1 MGGPHVAYTD
11 DINSLFINP
20 GAFKT
25 IKQVSI
31 AELSAGAYGDV
42 FGLMDIVKN
51 MDDSSKLASTFSK
64 FIRESDGNIPLG
76 FDIRGPI
83 AFGNIKNG
91 WGWGVFNRIYGGALV
106 KGSTI
111 QAWANGDVM
120 LNLGYGFRVLEWG
133 THTLDAGVLGKV
145 FGRIGFDTQR
155 LSLPDLNSG
164 TDAFMTRLNYAP
176 FTIGGGLDVGLQYR
190 LVDNF
195 TAALTVNDLFSLGY
209 VSYNYIDLNLK
220 SAAPSAPPGYL
231 GYIKPNI
238 NLGLSYKLYDNSL
251 VSWAVMADYKD
262 LINLFRQNKYDSRN
276 GLLNVS
282 VGTEVTL
289 FNKLLSF
296 RLGMNEMLPAVGV
309 GLDLFIC
316 KLNAAFYGKE
326 LGNEP
331 GNMSTYAMDVGLL
344 FRY

>member
-42 FGLMDIVKN
+42 FGLTDIVKN
-51 MDDSSKLASTFSK
+51 MDDSSKLVSTFSK
-64 FIRESDGNIPLG
+64 FIRDSEGNVPLG

-91 WGWGVFNRIYGGALV
+91 FGWGVFNRIYGGALV

-111 QAWANGDVM
+111 QAWGNGDM
-120 LNLGYGFRVLEWG
+120 MFNLGYGFRIFERG
-133 THTLDAGVLGKV
+133 TQTLDVGALGKIFGRMGFDTGRMSLFELDAGTDV
-145 FGRIGFDTQR
+145 FM
-155 LSLPDLNSG
+155 
-164 TDAFMTRLNYAP
+164 ARLNYAP

-195 TAALTVNDLFSLGY
+195 TAALAVNDLFSLGY
-209 VSYNYIDLNLK
+209 VSYNYLDL
-220 SAAPSAPPGYL
+220 SSAPSSAPSGYL

-238 NLGLSYKLYDNSL
+238 NLGVSYKLFDTPL

-262 LINLFRQNKYDSRN
+262 LINLFRQNEYDSRN
-276 GLLNVS
+276 GVLNLS

-289 FNKLLSF
+289 FNLLAF
-296 RLGMNEMLPAVGV
+296 RLGMNEMLPAVGI
-309 GLDLFIC
+309 GFNLFVC

-331 GNMSTYAMDVGLL
+331 GQMSTYAMDVGLL